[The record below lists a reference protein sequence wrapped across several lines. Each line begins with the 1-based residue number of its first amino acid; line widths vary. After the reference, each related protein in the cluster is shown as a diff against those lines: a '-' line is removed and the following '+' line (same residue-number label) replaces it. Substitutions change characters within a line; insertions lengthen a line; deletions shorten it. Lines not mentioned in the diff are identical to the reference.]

1 MTRPTHSVIIPV
13 LNGARYIKACLDS
26 TCVQLGPDD
35 ELIVVDNGSTDGTPS
50 LVEAYDDSR
59 IMLLHQAKRGAAAAR
74 NTGLLRAQ
82 GRYISFQDHDNLWP
96 PGRQQALLHAILT
109 TPGANAAHGRMRV
122 IFDGIEIDPPYAAM
136 DGQYVLLH
144 SAMTAMFE
152 HSLLER
158 AGLFDETMLLAED
171 VDYLVRLR
179 QIGMVAAICDADVL
193 IRRRHGSNSSS
204 IDPATIRASTMQI
217 LHRNIVRKRNGR

>member
-1 MTRPTHSVIIPV
+1 MATPTHSVIVPV
-13 LNGARYIKACLDS
+13 LNGARYINECLDS
-26 TCVQLGPDD
+26 ILVQLGPDD
-35 ELIVVDNGSTDGTPS
+35 ELIVVDNGSTDGTLS
-50 LVEAYDDSR
+50 LIEGYDDPR
-59 IMLLHQAKRGAAAAR
+59 IVLLHQPRRGTAGAR
-74 NTGLLRAQ
+74 NTGLLRAH
-82 GRYISFQDHDNLWP
+82 GRYICFQDHDDLWP

-122 IFDGIEIDPPYAAM
+122 IFDGVEIDPPYAAM

-152 HSLLER
+152 RSLLER
-158 AGLFDETMLLAED
+158 AGLLDETMLLGAD

-179 QIGMVAAICDADVL
+179 QIGMVAATCDADVH

-204 IDPATIRASTMQI
+204 VGPTTIRTRTMQI
-217 LHRNIVRKRNGR
+217 LHRNIVRNRNRR